1 MTLIIDTVTGE
12 AHSDSTTND
21 NESGVVERVRT
32 SPALETVLRDS
43 SQPAVRPNRM
53 SNDVW
58 TVMREYVEGG
68 GLLDLAEDV
77 ASLSA
82 LEMEVRAA
90 AQESPEDIPLKDKL
104 DAIVRIVDKRGRLK
118 ESYLKMHKDR
128 QNFITYEMFSV
139 FLEDLYEILSNHIN
153 NPDLL
158 RAIGSD
164 LAGAAQAMQRRING
178 G

>member
-1 MTLIIDTVTGE
+1 MTVVIDTVTGE
-12 AHSDSTTND
+12 VASTTSQDDSTTN
-21 NESGVVERVRT
+21 SVERVRST
-32 SPALETVLRDS
+32 SALDTVLRDS
-43 SQPAVRPNRM
+43 SQPESRPSRM
-53 SNDVW
+53 APDVW
-58 TVMREYVEGG
+58 RVMREYVEGG

-77 ASLSA
+77 ATLSA
-82 LEMEVRAA
+82 LEMEVREHANSNPD
-90 AQESPEDIPLKDKL
+90 EVTVKDKL
-104 DAIVRIVDKRGRLK
+104 DAIVKIVDKRGRLK

-139 FLEDLYEILSNHIN
+139 FLEDLYEILSNHIQ